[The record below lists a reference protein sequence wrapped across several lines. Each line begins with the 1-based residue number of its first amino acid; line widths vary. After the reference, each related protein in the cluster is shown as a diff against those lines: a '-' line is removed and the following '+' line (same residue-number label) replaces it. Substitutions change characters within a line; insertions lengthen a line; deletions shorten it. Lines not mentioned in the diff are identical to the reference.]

1 MGLISDADKK
11 VIKEEFFSK
20 MTNPVK
26 LIVFVG
32 KEHCQYCDQLKQL
45 VQELSELTDKL
56 SYEVVDFDTEEGKKL
71 AEQYRIDRA
80 PATTITQDGKDMGV
94 RFFGLPA
101 GHEFGAFLEDIVD
114 VSNGT
119 TDLAPDTKEAIHGVD
134 KDVRILVFVT
144 PTCPYCPLAVRMA
157 HKFAIE
163 NTLAGKG
170 KILGGDMVEAIEYPE
185 WADQY
190 SVMAVPK
197 IVIQVDGEDKVQ
209 FEGAYPEKMFLEK
222 LLAALE

>member
-26 LIVFVG
+26 IIGFTG

-56 SYEVVDFDTEEGKKL
+56 TYEFHDFDTGEGKEI
-71 AEQYRIDRA
+71 AEQYSIDHA
-80 PATTITQDGKDMGV
+80 PAVTITQDGKDMGV

-101 GHEFGAFLEDIVD
+101 GHEFSTFLEDIVD
-114 VSNGT
+114 VSNAT
-119 TDLAPDTKEAIHGVD
+119 TDLMPDSKETLRNIDRG
-134 KDVRILVFVT
+134 VRILVFVT
-144 PTCPYCPLAVRMA
+144 PTCPHCPLAVRMA

-163 NTLAGKG
+163 NTNAGKG
-170 KILGGDMVEAIEYPE
+170 KVLGDMVEAIEYPE

-197 IVIQVDGEDKVQ
+197 IVILVDGEDKVQ

-222 LLAALE
+222 LLTALQ

>member
-1 MGLISDADKK
+1 MGLISDSDKK

-20 MTNPVK
+20 LTNPVK
-26 LIVFVG
+26 IIGFTG
-32 KEHCQYCDQLKQL
+32 KDHCQYCDQLKQL

-56 SYEVVDFDTEEGKKL
+56 TYEFHDFDTPEGKEIAQK
-71 AEQYRIDRA
+71 YRIDNA
-80 PATTITQDGKDMGV
+80 PAITITQNGKDMGV

-114 VSNGT
+114 VSNAT
-119 TDLAPDTKEAIHGVD
+119 TDLMPESKEELAKID
-134 KDVRILVFVT
+134 RDVRILVFVT
-144 PTCPYCPLAVRMA
+144 PTCPYCPLAVRMV

-163 NTLAGKG
+163 NTNAGKG
-170 KILGGDMVEAIEYPE
+170 RILGDMVEAIEYPE

-209 FEGAYPEKMFLEK
+209 FEGAYPEKMFMEK

>member
-20 MTNPVK
+20 LTEPVK
-26 LIVFVG
+26 LMVFIG
-32 KEHCQYCDQLKQL
+32 KDHCQYCDQLKQL
-45 VQELSELTDKL
+45 VQELAELSDKL
-56 SYEVVDFDTEEGKKL
+56 SYEFIDFDTEEGRKK
-71 AEQYRIDRA
+71 AEEYRIDRA
-80 PATTITQDGKDMGV
+80 PAVSITRNGQDVGV

-114 VSNGT
+114 VSNMT
-119 TDLAPDTKEAIHGVD
+119 TDLMPESKEELAKID
-134 KDVRILVFVT
+134 RDVRILVFVT

-163 NTLAGKG
+163 NTNAGKG
-170 KILGGDMVEAIEYPE
+170 KILGDMVEAIEYPE

-222 LLAALE
+222 LLSALE

>member
-1 MGLISDADKK
+1 MGLISDGDKK

-20 MTNPVK
+20 MTRPVK
-26 LIVFVG
+26 IIGFTG

-45 VQELSELTDKL
+45 VQELSELSDKL
-56 SYEVVDFDTEEGKKL
+56 TYEFHDFDSEEGRKI

-80 PATTITQDGKDMGV
+80 PAITITQDGRDMGV

-114 VSNGT
+114 VSNAT
-119 TDLAPDTKEAIHGVD
+119 TDLMPDSKEELAKVD
-134 KDVRILVFVT
+134 RDVRILVFVT

-163 NTLAGKG
+163 NALSGRDR
-170 KILGGDMVEAIEYPE
+170 ILGDMVEAIEYPE
-185 WADQY
+185 WADRY
-190 SVMAVPK
+190 RVMAVPK
-197 IVIQVDGEDKVQ
+197 IIIQVDGEDRVE
-209 FEGAYPEKMFLEK
+209 FEGAYPEKMFMEK

>member
-20 MTNPVK
+20 LTEPVK
-26 LIVFVG
+26 LMVFTG

-45 VQELSELTDKL
+45 VQELAELSDKL
-56 SYEVVDFDTEEGKKL
+56 SYEFIDFDSEEGRKK
-71 AEQYRIDRA
+71 AEEYRIDRA
-80 PATTITQDGKDMGV
+80 PADSITRNGKDMGV

-114 VSNGT
+114 VSNAQ
-119 TDLAPDTKEAIHGVD
+119 TDLMPESKEVLAKID
-134 KDVRILVFVT
+134 RDVRILVFVT

-163 NTLAGKG
+163 NTNAGKG
-170 KILGGDMVEAIEYPE
+170 KILGDMVEAIEYPE

-197 IVIQVDGEDKVQ
+197 IVIQVDGEDNVQ
-209 FEGAYPEKMFLEK
+209 FEGAYPEKMFMEK

>member
-1 MGLISDADKK
+1 MGLISDNDKK

-20 MTNPVK
+20 LTNPVK
-26 LIVFVG
+26 IIGFIG
-32 KEHCQYCDQLKQL
+32 KDHCQYCDQLKQL

-56 SYEVVDFDTEEGKKL
+56 TYEFHDFDSEEGRKL

-80 PATTITQDGKDMGV
+80 PAVTITQDGKDMGV

-114 VSNGT
+114 VSNAS
-119 TDLAPDTKEAIHGVD
+119 TDLMPESKEELAKID
-134 KDVRILVFVT
+134 RDVRILVFVT

-163 NTLAGKG
+163 NTNAGKG
-170 KILGGDMVEAIEYPE
+170 KILGDMVEAIEYPE

-209 FEGAYPEKMFLEK
+209 FEGAYPEKMFMEK

>member
-11 VIKEEFFSK
+11 VIREEFFSK

-26 LIVFVG
+26 LMVFTG
-32 KEHCQYCDQLKQL
+32 KSHCQYCTQLKQL

-56 SYEVVDFDTEEGKKL
+56 SYEVIDFDTPEGKEIARK
-71 AEQYRIDRA
+71 YRIDRA
-80 PATTITQDGKDMGV
+80 PATSITQDGKDMGV
-94 RFFGLPA
+94 RYFGLPA

-119 TDLAPDTKEAIHGVD
+119 TDLMPESRNALHGID
-134 KDVRILVFVT
+134 RDVRILVFVT

-163 NTLAGKG
+163 NTIAGKG
-170 KILGGDMVEAIEYPE
+170 RILGDMVEAIEYPE
-185 WADQY
+185 WADEY

-197 IVIQVDGEDKVQ
+197 IVIQVDGEDRVE

>member
-1 MGLISDADKK
+1 MGLIGDGDKK

-20 MTNPVK
+20 MANPVK
-26 LIVFVG
+26 LIVFIG

-45 VQELSELTDKL
+45 VSELSELSDKL
-56 SYEVVDFDTEEGKKL
+56 DYEIVDFDTDEGKEL
-71 AEQYRIDRA
+71 AAKYRIDRA
-80 PATTITQDGKDMGV
+80 PATTVTQDGRDMGV

-101 GHEFGAFLEDIVD
+101 GHEFSAFLEDIVD
-114 VSNGT
+114 VSNT
-119 TDLAPDTKEAIHGVD
+119 NTDLMPESKDDLSKIER
-134 KDVRILVFVT
+134 DVRILVFVT

-163 NTLAGKG
+163 NANAGKG
-170 KILGGDMVEAIEYPE
+170 RILGDMVEAIEYPE

-209 FEGAYPEKMFLEK
+209 FEGAYPEKMFMEK

>member
-1 MGLISDADKK
+1 MGLISDSDKK

-20 MTNPVK
+20 LTNPVK
-26 LIVFVG
+26 IIGFTG
-32 KEHCQYCDQLKQL
+32 KDHCQYCDQLKQL
-45 VQELSELTDKL
+45 MKELSELSDKL
-56 SYEVVDFDTEEGKKL
+56 TYEFHDFDTEEGRKI
-71 AEQYRIDRA
+71 AERYRIDNA
-80 PATTITQDGKDMGV
+80 PAVTITQDGKDMGV

-114 VSNGT
+114 VSNAR
-119 TDLAPDTKEAIHGVD
+119 TDLMPESKEELAKID
-134 KDVRILVFVT
+134 RDVRILVFVT

-163 NTLAGKG
+163 NTNAGKG
-170 KILGGDMVEAIEYPE
+170 RILGDMVEAIEYPE
-185 WADQY
+185 WADRY

-197 IVIQVDGEDKVQ
+197 IVIQVDGEDRVQ
-209 FEGAYPEKMFLEK
+209 FEGAYPEKMFMEK

>member
-20 MTNPVK
+20 MTHQVK

-32 KEHCQYCDQLKQL
+32 KEHCQYCDQLKEL
-45 VQELSELTDKL
+45 VEEISELSDRL
-56 SYEVVDFDTEEGKKL
+56 SYEVLDFDSEEGKKV
-71 AEQYRIDRA
+71 AGEYRIDRA
-80 PATTITQDGKDMGV
+80 PAVTITQAGRDMGV

-101 GHEFGAFLEDIVD
+101 GHEFSAFLEDIVD

-119 TDLAPDTKEAIHGVD
+119 TDLMPESKEELARVG

-157 HKFAIE
+157 HKFSIE
-163 NTLAGKG
+163 NRLAGG
-170 KILGGDMVEAIEYPE
+170 GRVLGDMVEAIEYPE
-185 WADQY
+185 WADRY

-197 IVIQVDGEDKVQ
+197 IVIQVDGKDKVQ
-209 FEGAYPEKMFLEK
+209 FEGAYPEKMFMEK

>member
-1 MGLISDADKK
+1 MGLISDGDKK

-20 MTNPVK
+20 LTNPVK

-32 KEHCQYCDQLKQL
+32 KEHCQYCEQLKQL
-45 VQELSELTDKL
+45 VQEISELSDL
-56 SYEVVDFDTEEGKKL
+56 VSYEIHDFDTEKEL
-71 AEQYRIDRA
+71 AEKYRIDRA
-80 PATTITQDGKDMGV
+80 PATIITQDGKDLGV
-94 RFFGLPA
+94 RYFGLPA

-119 TDLAPDTKEAIHGVD
+119 TDLMPDTKDTLKSID

-144 PTCPYCPLAVRMA
+144 PTCPYCPMAVRMA

-163 NTLAGKG
+163 NALAGKG
-170 KILGGDMVEAIEYPE
+170 KILGDMVEAIEYPE

-190 SVMAVPK
+190 RVMAVPK
-197 IVIQVDGEDKVQ
+197 IVIQVDGVDKVE

-222 LLAALE
+222 LLEALE

>member
-1 MGLISDADKK
+1 MGLISDGDKK
-11 VIKEEFFSK
+11 VIQEEFFSK

-26 LIVFVG
+26 IIGFTG
-32 KEHCQYCDQLKQL
+32 REHCQYCEQLKQL
-45 VQELSELTDKL
+45 VQELSELSDKL
-56 SYEVVDFDTEEGKKL
+56 SYEFYDFDSEDGKKI

-80 PATTITQDGKDMGV
+80 PAVTITQNGRDMGV

-114 VSNGT
+114 VSNAT
-119 TDLAPDTKEAIHGVD
+119 TDLMPESREKLAKID

-163 NTLAGKG
+163 NSLAGKD
-170 KILGGDMVEAIEYPE
+170 KILGDMVEAIEYPE
-185 WADQY
+185 WADKY
-190 SVMAVPK
+190 RVMAVPK
-197 IVIQVDGEDKVQ
+197 IIIQVNGEDKVE
-209 FEGAYPEKMFLEK
+209 FEGAYPEKMFMEK
-222 LLAALE
+222 LLAAL

>member
-1 MGLISDADKK
+1 MGLISEEDKK
-11 VIKEEFFSK
+11 VIREEFFSK

-56 SYEVVDFDTEEGKKL
+56 TYEVYDFDTEEGRKI
-71 AEQYRIDRA
+71 AEQYKVDRA
-80 PATTITQDGKDMGV
+80 PAVTITQDGRDMGV
-94 RFFGLPA
+94 RYFGLPA
-101 GHEFGAFLEDIVD
+101 GHEFAAFLEDIVD
-114 VSNGT
+114 VSNAQ
-119 TDLAPDTKEAIHGVD
+119 TDLMPDTKETIRGID
-134 KDVRILVFVT
+134 RDVRILVFVT
-144 PTCPYCPLAVRMA
+144 PTCPYCPMAVRMA

-163 NTLAGKG
+163 NTNAGKG
-170 KILGGDMVEAIEYPE
+170 KIKGDMVEAMEYPE

-190 SVMAVPK
+190 NVMAVPK

-209 FEGAYPEKMFLEK
+209 FEGAYPEKMFVEK
-222 LLAALE
+222 LLAALG

>member
-26 LIVFVG
+26 LIVFIG

-56 SYEVVDFDTEEGKKL
+56 SYEIVDFDTPEGQELAKK
-71 AEQYRIDRA
+71 YRIDRA
-80 PATTITQDGKDMGV
+80 PATTITQDGKDFGV
-94 RFFGLPA
+94 RYFGLPA
-101 GHEFGAFLEDIVD
+101 GHEFAAFLEDIVD
-114 VSNGT
+114 VSNAQ
-119 TDLAPDTKEAIHGVD
+119 TDLMPESKEELAKID

-163 NTLAGKG
+163 NTKAGKG
-170 KILGGDMVEAIEYPE
+170 KILGDMVEAIEYPE

-190 SVMAVPK
+190 NVMAVPK
-197 IVIQVDGEDKVQ
+197 IVIQVNGEDKVQ

-222 LLAALE
+222 LLAALS

>member
-20 MTNPVK
+20 LTEPVK
-26 LIVFVG
+26 LMVFTG
-32 KEHCQYCDQLKQL
+32 KEHCQYCEQLKQL
-45 VQELSELTDKL
+45 VLELSELSDKL
-56 SYEVVDFDTEEGKKL
+56 TYEFVDFDTEEGKKK
-71 AEQYRIDRA
+71 AEEYRIDRA
-80 PATTITQDGKDMGV
+80 PAVSITRNGQDVGV

-114 VSNGT
+114 VSNLT
-119 TDLAPDTKEAIHGVD
+119 TDLMPETKEAIANVD
-134 KDVRILVFVT
+134 RDVRILVFVT

-163 NTLAGKG
+163 NTKAGKG
-170 KILGGDMVEAIEYPE
+170 RILGDMVEAIEFPE

-197 IVIQVDGEDKVQ
+197 IVIQVDGEDRVQ

>member
-1 MGLISDADKK
+1 
-11 VIKEEFFSK
+11 
-20 MTNPVK
+20 
-26 LIVFVG
+26 
-32 KEHCQYCDQLKQL
+32 
-45 VQELSELTDKL
+45 
-56 SYEVVDFDTEEGKKL
+56 
-71 AEQYRIDRA
+71 
-80 PATTITQDGKDMGV
+80 
-94 RFFGLPA
+94 
-101 GHEFGAFLEDIVD
+101 
-114 VSNGT
+114 
-119 TDLAPDTKEAIHGVD
+119 
-134 KDVRILVFVT
+134 
-144 PTCPYCPLAVRMA
+144 MA

-170 KILGGDMVEAIEYPE
+170 KILGDMVEAIEYPE

>member
-20 MTNPVK
+20 ITKPVK
-26 LIVFVG
+26 LMVFIG
-32 KEHCQYCDQLKQL
+32 KDHCQYCEQLKQL
-45 VQELSELTDKL
+45 LGELSELTERL

-71 AEQYRIDRA
+71 AGQYRIDRA
-80 PATTITQDGKDMGV
+80 PAVTITQEGRDMGV
-94 RFFGLPA
+94 RYFGLPA
-101 GHEFGAFLEDIVD
+101 GHEFGAFLEDIID
-114 VSNGT
+114 VSNGS
-119 TDLAPDTKEAIHGVD
+119 TDLMPETKEAVKAINR
-134 KDVRILVFVT
+134 DVRILVFVT
-144 PTCPYCPLAVRMA
+144 PTCPYCPLAVRMV

-163 NTLAGKG
+163 NTLAGRG
-170 KILGGDMVEAIEYPE
+170 KVLGDMVEAIEYPE

-197 IVIQVDGEDKVQ
+197 IVIQVEGDDRIQ

-222 LLAALE
+222 LLAALQ

>member
-20 MTNPVK
+20 MVNPVK
-26 LIVFVG
+26 LIVFVR
-32 KEHCQYCDQLKQL
+32 KDHCQYCDQLKQL

-56 SYEVVDFDTEEGKKL
+56 SYEIVDFDTPEGKEL
-71 AEQYRIDRA
+71 AKRYRIDRA
-80 PATTITQDGKDMGV
+80 PATTITQDGKDFGV
-94 RFFGLPA
+94 RYFGLPA
-101 GHEFGAFLEDIVD
+101 GHEFAAFLEDIVD
-114 VSNGT
+114 VSREETNLM
-119 TDLAPDTKEAIHGVD
+119 DETKQAIRNID
-134 KDVRILVFVT
+134 QDVRILVFVT

-163 NTLAGKG
+163 NTKAGKG
-170 KILGGDMVEAIEYPE
+170 KILGDMVEAIEYPE

-190 SVMAVPK
+190 NVMAVPK
-197 IVIQVDGEDKVQ
+197 IVIQVNGEDRVE

-222 LLAALE
+222 LLSALS